1 MVDMGFF
8 HRMIMYLNCV
18 FEIFLFY
25 HYLSTLFP
33 FYEERKKVRI
43 FESGI
48 CASVIFGINLLENPY
63 VNLFCV
69 PFVVTFFWWLLFRE
83 KIKVLLFYVTFFYV
97 MLSVVEFVCY
107 HIYRALGISIAIT
120 DFSWVFRLIIEKI
133 CEFMML
139 MQIVRKRHPYLSKDR
154 SFSDLKSLFILPI
167 SVMILLNGFLIR
179 DWYPYGYFVICLG
192 GILMILSS
200 TVNFFVVEKLI
211 LTENKVRNYEM
222 MKLKTE
228 LEHNHYQRMEE
239 INEEYAGYIH
249 EMRHIIQTMKLLVEE
264 EHCNGLGKLAD
275 EASELL
281 KKRSPGN
288 KKFYTY
294 DAVLNAI
301 LVEREKEAESY
312 GIRYDVNVR
321 PDAQIDFISETDKIR
336 IFGNLMDNALKAAGE
351 CEEGYVSAKL
361 YRGNEALV
369 IFQISNSFR
378 HQTRKS
384 GGRYL
389 TTKNDGNRHGFGL
402 QMVRELV
409 QKYHGILNIEE
420 DHDQFK
426 AVVLLSNIQKTV
438 EK

>member
-69 PFVVTFFWWLLFRE
+69 PFVVTFFSWLLFRE

-154 SFSDLKSLFILPI
+154 SFSDLK
-167 SVMILLNGFLIR
+167 M
-179 DWYPYGYFVICLG
+179 
-192 GILMILSS
+192 
-200 TVNFFVVEKLI
+200 
-211 LTENKVRNYEM
+211 
-222 MKLKTE
+222 
-228 LEHNHYQRMEE
+228 
-239 INEEYAGYIH
+239 
-249 EMRHIIQTMKLLVEE
+249 
-264 EHCNGLGKLAD
+264 
-275 EASELL
+275 
-281 KKRSPGN
+281 
-288 KKFYTY
+288 
-294 DAVLNAI
+294 
-301 LVEREKEAESY
+301 
-312 GIRYDVNVR
+312 
-321 PDAQIDFISETDKIR
+321 
-336 IFGNLMDNALKAAGE
+336 
-351 CEEGYVSAKL
+351 
-361 YRGNEALV
+361 
-369 IFQISNSFR
+369 
-378 HQTRKS
+378 
-384 GGRYL
+384 
-389 TTKNDGNRHGFGL
+389 
-402 QMVRELV
+402 
-409 QKYHGILNIEE
+409 
-420 DHDQFK
+420 
-426 AVVLLSNIQKTV
+426 
-438 EK
+438 